1 MTQNARILQVLADR
15 DWHSHHEFY
24 GWCVLHSRIS
34 ELRRRGHRIETR
46 RQGDLYLY
54 RLAPAG
60 VLPEP
65 PTPAVFHAHGN
76 DADTCA
82 VPRRGGGSGN
92 APTAVRAGMEQ
103 LVLGQVA

>member
-1 MTQNARILQVLADR
+1 MTHCDRLLAALADR
-15 DWHSHHEFY
+15 EWHDHHE
-24 GWCVLHSRIS
+24 
-34 ELRRRGHRIETR
+34 RRV
-46 RQGDLYLY
+46 GDLYLY

-82 VPRRGGGSGN
+82 VPRRGGGSGS
-92 APTAVRAGMEQ
+92 TQVRADVEQ
-103 LVLGQVA
+103 LVLGAA